1 MIWLVLTFPEAK
13 IIESG
18 LRSREAKKF
27 NSYIR
32 QSPGELILHTSFV
45 SFDKLCESSNVQK
58 ASWPN
63 T

>member
-32 QSPGELILHTSFV
+32 QSPGELISHTSFV
-45 SFDKLCESSNVQK
+45 SFDKFCESNV
-58 ASWPN
+58 
-63 T
+63 